1 MNAGLTSS
9 FLPLSPAILHIL
21 LALAAEDQ
29 HGYAIMQEISQHSA
43 GQYKIGPGTLY
54 DNLQKMMNQGLV
66 EESHRAGRDED
77 ARRRYYRLTRLGRSV
92 LAAEVNR
99 LDDVL
104 REAKARLLSAPA
116 PGRRS

>member
-1 MNAGLTSS
+1 MDPGLTSS

-21 LALAAEDQ
+21 LALAAEDR
-29 HGYAIMQEISQHSA
+29 HGYAIMQEISRHAQ

-66 EESHRAGRDED
+66 EESHRPGHDED
-77 ARRRYYRLTRLGRSV
+77 SRRRYYRLTRLGRSV

-99 LDDVL
+99 LEDIV
-104 REAKARLLSAPA
+104 REAKAHLRPA
-116 PGRRS
+116 LGRRS

>member
-1 MNAGLTSS
+1 MDSRLTSS

-21 LALAAEDQ
+21 LALADEDR
-29 HGYAIMQEISQHSA
+29 HGYAIMQEISKHAQ

-66 EESHRAGRDED
+66 EESRRASRDED
-77 ARRRYYRLTRLGRSV
+77 PRRRYYHLTRLGRSV

-104 REAKARLLSAPA
+104 RQAKAHLRHAL
-116 PGRRS
+116 GRRS